1 MAHKFVVL
9 KDDVL
14 LTFTDYDL
22 IPAEFDHL
30 IEFIPEIPPPPHTDQ
45 DHDEIDAWVGKF
57 DRLMEIENARS
68 SSER

>member
-68 SSER
+68 SS